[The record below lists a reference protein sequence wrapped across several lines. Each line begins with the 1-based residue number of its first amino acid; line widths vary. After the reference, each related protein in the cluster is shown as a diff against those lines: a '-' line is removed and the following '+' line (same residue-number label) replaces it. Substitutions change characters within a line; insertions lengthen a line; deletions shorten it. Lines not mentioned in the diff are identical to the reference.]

1 MKKTGMSVYL
11 FKEYAVLIFLMW
23 VCRILFIGFNR
34 IGLKDVPFFV
44 MGKSFFYGW
53 IFDNAITCYYMGILL
68 VLLILY
74 WILHILRLGILGKI
88 LINIYKIIMSS
99 VVFITLLSDI
109 QYYRAFNFHLNA
121 TVLDYSDHMDEI
133 GNTVLFGDYNLILMT
148 ALFVVIEIFYL
159 IVSFGAF
166 NKLYNRRM
174 DIGEKIMDI
183 VIIFFAGVLA
193 VFGARGGFSQST
205 LNWGRAYFSDY
216 TFANQTALNGVFALG
231 KSIDT
236 ARKDNRKEKSH
247 IDKIFSREELTK
259 NMREYIGTE
268 NDEFLSEKNILL
280 RKTNTHKEIKNYNV
294 VIVLMESFMGD
305 TVGAL
310 GGEPDLTPNYNRLAE
325 EGVLFTNFYSNG
337 NRSNRGILSVLTGFP
352 SQYGQS
358 ILKKPAGQKPFISLA
373 HILKERGYSTHF
385 MYGGDIEFDNMKGFL
400 TTNGVDNIISKN
412 NFSLADRTIKWGV
425 PDDKVFERVTEYLRI
440 LKEPFFFEVFTLSNH
455 APFDIPEDFKKFTEN
470 DYEDCERYNAF
481 MFADYSLGKFIEAV
495 KDEKNKEWAENT
507 IFIFVADHGDNRRK
521 PIDIDWKKFSN
532 PLVIWTPGGQL
543 KPDKITK
550 IGSQLDIL
558 PTIMGILGGEYIHSS
573 WGKDLLNPEIK
584 NSIAYVVENNFI
596 GIIDEDKI
604 YMDGITVGNSLRK
617 KSDDSIVDDEML
629 KEEYKKAARSFL
641 ELSVIQEKEISFGK

>member
-11 FKEYAVLIFLMW
+11 FKEYTVLIFLMW
-23 VCRILFIGFNR
+23 ICRILFIGFNR
-34 IGLKDVPFFV
+34 SGLKDVPFWI

-53 IFDNAITCYYMGILL
+53 IFDNAITCYYIGILL
-68 VLLILY
+68 VLLLLY

-133 GNTVLFGDYNLILMT
+133 GNTVLFGDYNLVLMIV
-148 ALFVVIEIFYL
+148 LFIIIEIFYL
-159 IVSFGAF
+159 IVSFKAF

-174 DIGEKIMDI
+174 DIGEKILDI
-183 VIIFFAGVLA
+183 IIIFLAGVLA

-231 KSIDT
+231 KSIDV

-247 IDKIFSREELTK
+247 IDKMFSREELTK

-280 RKTNTHKEIKNYNV
+280 RKTNTNKEIKNYNI

-310 GGEPDLTPNYNRLAE
+310 GGEPDLTPNYNKLAE
-325 EGVLFTNFYSNG
+325 EGLLFTNFYSNG

-412 NFSLADRTIKWGV
+412 NFPLTDRTIKWGV
-425 PDDKVFERVTEYLRI
+425 PDDKVFERAVEYLGT

-455 APFDIPEDFKKFTEN
+455 APFDIPEEFKKFTEN
-470 DYEDCERYNAF
+470 DYEDYERYNAF
-481 MFADYSLGKFIEAV
+481 MFADYSLGRFIEAV
-495 KDEKNKEWAENT
+495 KDEKNKKWAENT
-507 IFIFVADHGDNRRK
+507 IFIFVADHGENRRK
-521 PIDIDWKKFSN
+521 PIDIDWKKFLN

-543 KPDKITK
+543 KPDKIIK
-550 IGSQLDIL
+550 AGSQLDIL

-573 WGKDLLNPEIK
+573 WGKDLLNPKIK
-584 NSIAYVVENNFI
+584 NSTAYVVENNFI

-617 KSDDSIVDDEML
+617 KSDDSIINDERL
-629 KEEYKKAARSFL
+629 REKYKKAARSFL
-641 ELSVIQEKEISFGK
+641 ELSVIQEKEVSFGK

>member
-1 MKKTGMSVYL
+1 
-11 FKEYAVLIFLMW
+11 
-23 VCRILFIGFNR
+23 
-34 IGLKDVPFFV
+34 
-44 MGKSFFYGW
+44 
-53 IFDNAITCYYMGILL
+53 
-68 VLLILY
+68 
-74 WILHILRLGILGKI
+74 
-88 LINIYKIIMSS
+88 MSS

-133 GNTVLFGDYNLILMT
+133 GNTVLFGDYNLVLMT
-148 ALFVVIEIFYL
+148 ALFIIIEIFYL
-159 IVSFGAF
+159 IVSFKAF
-166 NKLYNRRM
+166 NKLYNRRI
-174 DIGEKIMDI
+174 DIGEKILDI
-183 VIIFFAGVLA
+183 IIIFLAGVLV

-231 KSIDT
+231 KSIDV

-247 IDKIFSREELTK
+247 IDKMFSREELTK

-280 RKTNTHKEIKNYNV
+280 RKTNTHKEIKNYNI

-310 GGEPDLTPNYNRLAE
+310 GGEPDLTPNYNKLAE
-325 EGVLFTNFYSNG
+325 EGLLFTNFYSNG

-412 NFSLADRTIKWGV
+412 NFPLTDRTIKWGV
-425 PDDKVFERVTEYLRI
+425 PDDKVFERAAEYLRT
-440 LKEPFFFEVFTLSNH
+440 LREPFFFEVFTLSNH
-455 APFDIPEDFKKFTEN
+455 APFDIPEEFKKFTEN
-470 DYEDCERYNAF
+470 DYEDYERYNAF
-481 MFADYSLGKFIEAV
+481 MFADYSLGRFIEAV
-495 KDEKNKEWAENT
+495 KDEKNKKWAENT
-507 IFIFVADHGDNRRK
+507 IFIFVADHGENRRK

-532 PLVIWTPGGQL
+532 PLVIWTLGGQL

-550 IGSQLDIL
+550 AGSQLDIL

-573 WGKDLLNPEIK
+573 WGKDLLNPKIK
-584 NSIAYVVENNFI
+584 NSTAYVVENNFI

-617 KSDDSIVDDEML
+617 KSDDSIINDERL
-629 KEEYKKAARSFL
+629 REKYKKAARSFL
-641 ELSVIQEKEISFGK
+641 ELSVIQEKEVSFGK